1 MNLPDVTEDALVRK
15 ADPALPGGSEMG
27 RAIEAFLD
35 FVEAQH
41 QKHMQAQDLDPFAY
55 DPEHTEHLEQFDGGY
70 APASG
75 RVVLCTEVKGL
86 RYEERSFHL
95 EQVAVGDAVELRRD
109 PENIFNANNF
119 ELYTMGGMTLGT
131 LPAMLCNVLAPLYD
145 TGIVQVEAVTASYI
159 EQLEERS
166 RYAKQGVLFV
176 RLVLHLTS

>member
-1 MNLPDVTEDALVRK
+1 MNLPDVTEDALVQK

-86 RYEERSFHL
+86 RYEG
-95 EQVAVGDAVELRRD
+95 QRRRRR
-109 PENIFNANNF
+109 
-119 ELYTMGGMTLGT
+119 
-131 LPAMLCNVLAPLYD
+131 APL
-145 TGIVQVEAVTASYI
+145 
-159 EQLEERS
+159 RH
-166 RYAKQGVLFV
+166 QGARPHEKHAGLD
-176 RLVLHLTS
+176 